1 MNKKIKVF
9 TSFTGIGSQEMAL
22 RNIGLDFEV
31 VGISEVDR
39 YAILAYDAIHNEQIE
54 VENVSKE
61 EMLEEIKSKNIAYN
75 FSTDKSEIPR
85 GLKDIKKLYDA
96 HIRCKNYGD
105 IRVIDENNL
114 PDFDLFTYSYPCFV
128 AGTMVL
134 TDKGYK
140 NIEELEIGEF
150 VMTHKNRFE
159 KVLDTMKKEAHRIY
173 NINPMCSDN
182 IETTE
187 EHPFY
192 VRKRYRE
199 WDNKLRRDIRK
210 FTEPMWVKA
219 CDLTNDCYL
228 STPINTNSKIP
239 KWDGITHV
247 WSDGRSDRKDNKIS
261 QHLEKYDFWWL
272 IGRYLGDG
280 WFRTGGGIIICCSKI
295 KNEYSDITNKLD
307 SLGFG
312 YIKIEERT
320 TYKIHISFKE
330 IALFV
335 KQFGKGAIN
344 KRLTNDIFD
353 LPKELLKGFLDG
365 YFSADGHIDGKYQK
379 ACSISRELIYGIGQC
394 VAKVYNRPFSVG
406 KCKRAK
412 TNIIENRIVNQN
424 DTYTISFKHN
434 IDKQDNSF
442 YDNGYLWS
450 PINKI
455 EILDKSVD
463 VFNIEVEN
471 DNSYTVQNIIV
482 HNCKN
487 ISVAGKQEGLVE
499 GSNTQSSLLHECKRI
514 ISTKK
519 PKYLLME
526 NVKNLVGKNHIEEF
540 EKLCDYLKDLGYNN
554 YWAVLNGKDFGTPQN
569 RERVI
574 MISILK
580 EFDNGYSL
588 PIGFP
593 LTKTLTDI
601 LDINVDKKEFFEPNL
616 YNHINFN
623 STEKFNKLVMV
634 GLLGIKGKDAIRR
647 IYSENGLCPT
657 LDAMQGGNR
666 MPKVYLNDNTARRI
680 TPLECWRL
688 QGFLDEDFYKAKN
701 IGGLSNSKLYERAG
715 RGIVVPMLED
725 VFNKLFIGK
734 E

>member
-1 MNKKIKVF
+1 MNNKIKVF

-75 FSTDKSEIPR
+75 FSTEKSEIPR

-114 PDFDLFTYSYPCFV
+114 PDFDLFTYSYPC
-128 AGTMVL
+128 
-134 TDKGYK
+134 
-140 NIEELEIGEF
+140 
-150 VMTHKNRFE
+150 
-159 KVLDTMKKEAHRIY
+159 
-173 NINPMCSDN
+173 
-182 IETTE
+182 
-187 EHPFY
+187 
-192 VRKRYRE
+192 
-199 WDNKLRRDIRK
+199 
-210 FTEPMWVKA
+210 
-219 CDLTNDCYL
+219 
-228 STPINTNSKIP
+228 
-239 KWDGITHV
+239 
-247 WSDGRSDRKDNKIS
+247 
-261 QHLEKYDFWWL
+261 
-272 IGRYLGDG
+272 
-280 WFRTGGGIIICCSKI
+280 
-295 KNEYSDITNKLD
+295 
-307 SLGFG
+307 
-312 YIKIEERT
+312 
-320 TYKIHISFKE
+320 
-330 IALFV
+330 
-335 KQFGKGAIN
+335 
-344 KRLTNDIFD
+344 
-353 LPKELLKGFLDG
+353 
-365 YFSADGHIDGKYQK
+365 
-379 ACSISRELIYGIGQC
+379 
-394 VAKVYNRPFSVG
+394 
-406 KCKRAK
+406 
-412 TNIIENRIVNQN
+412 
-424 DTYTISFKHN
+424 
-434 IDKQDNSF
+434 
-442 YDNGYLWS
+442 
-450 PINKI
+450 
-455 EILDKSVD
+455 KS
-463 VFNIEVEN
+463 
-471 DNSYTVQNIIV
+471 
-482 HNCKN
+482 

-499 GSNTQSSLLHECKRI
+499 GSNTQSSLLWECKRI

-588 PIGFP
+588 PIGYP